1 MECIIKQSEYD
12 GPKILLKALEA
23 FEYSHFCKLD
33 SRVIV
38 EVGDKTVGDNA
49 TFKKWNILALLKF
62 IKILFIS

>member
-38 EVGDKTVGDNA
+38 EVGDKKVGDNA
-49 TFKKWNILALLKF
+49 TF
-62 IKILFIS
+62 